1 MYTVNETYK
10 NIEAEFKPRSKW
22 DHGVKDPALALLDS
36 LDMPETVLPDHFG
49 SRHALLL
56 NGADN
61 WREYSYGGVRSR
73 VQRGYRRPVL
83 YPVRNAPVHG

>member
-1 MYTVNETYK
+1 MYTVDETYK

-22 DHGVKDPALALLDS
+22 DQGVKDTALALLDS

-49 SRHALLL
+49 SRRAVAERRGQLAGIQL
-56 NGADN
+56 
-61 WREYSYGGVRSR
+61 RRVRSR

-83 YPVRNAPVHG
+83 HPVRNAPVHG

>member
-1 MYTVNETYK
+1 MYTVDETYK

-22 DHGVKDPALALLDS
+22 DQGVKDTALALLDS

-49 SRHALLL
+49 PRRALLL

-61 WREYSYGGVRSR
+61 TPRCSRSR
-73 VQRGYRRPVL
+73 ASSSLAITTP
-83 YPVRNAPVHG
+83 

>member
-22 DHGVKDPALALLDS
+22 GHGVKDTALALLDS
-36 LDMPETVLPDHFG
+36 LDMPENG
-49 SRHALLL
+49 SSRPLRIASRAVAKRRGQLAGIQL
-56 NGADN
+56 
-61 WREYSYGGVRSR
+61 RRVRSR

-83 YPVRNAPVHG
+83 HPVRIAPVHG